1 MITCPVCGF
10 ENAAGAKF
18 CSECGSPLAAA
29 TAPREERKVVT
40 VLFCD
45 LVGFTGRAESMDPED
60 VRALLSGYHERVR
73 GELERHGGTVE
84 KFAGDAVLAM
94 FGAPRAHEDDPERAV
109 RAALAIRDWAME
121 RNGLRVRIGITTGEA
136 LVTLDARAGAGE
148 AMASGDVVNTAAR
161 LQTAAPENAI
171 LVDEAT
177 YRATR
182 STIVY
187 AGRDPVEAKGKA
199 RPVPAHEALET
210 RSRLGVDVAARAAT
224 PLVGRGTEL
233 RLLVDALA
241 RTRREAEPQLVTLIG
256 VPGIGKSRLV
266 TELLRVVDEDPDL
279 IVWRQGRSLPYGE
292 GLSYWALSEMVKAQ
306 AGILETDSAA
316 DVERKLGSAV
326 HDAVDDRADWVEQHL
341 RPLVGLAG
349 GTGEDRRTETFAAWR
364 NFLEAVAE
372 RTPTVLVFEDIQ
384 WADDGLLDFVDHLV
398 DWASGVPLLVVCTA
412 RPELLAR
419 RSAWGGGK
427 PNASTISLSPLSSN
441 ETAQLVHAILNRAAL
456 PADLQAALLQRAGGN
471 PLYAEE
477 FARMVDERGELPEAE
492 LPESVQGIIAARLDA
507 LETSEKA
514 LLQDAA
520 VVGKVF
526 WSGAVA
532 RLSDRDRFEVE
543 DVLHGLER
551 RELVRRERRSSLA
564 HESEYAFRHL
574 LVRDVAYN
582 QVPRAPRA
590 EKHRLAAEWIE
601 TLGRLEGQAEML
613 AHHYARAIE
622 LGRAAG
628 LDTSSI
634 VAPAVDA
641 LIEAGE
647 RARALYAYG
656 SAAAYYERALE
667 LGARDGARGGDVL
680 LGYAE
685 SRHHA
690 EGYTSTDM
698 DELLFEARD
707 RLADAGD
714 LEGAAWAEV
723 LLARSLWSRGVVR
736 RASEGYER
744 AIELVSARPATPGKA
759 RVIVSASRS
768 AMVGDRHQQAIALAS
783 EALELAE
790 QLGLAEIE
798 SEALMTIGTSR
809 VELGEPGGIEDTRR
823 SIEVAGAT
831 PIATRGYMDLADQL
845 IELGDIA
852 GGIDARKQGTALAE
866 RLGIAP
872 ARDWLRAERAGELYV
887 LGEWQQA
894 LDVADEFVRWSN
906 AGVRHYMEVACRLVR
921 GGILLARGDVEAAV
935 ADGRAALELGRET
948 AEPQGLY
955 PSLSFA
961 ARAEL
966 VAGRPDGASAL
977 LDELVNEIQAHGT
990 LPIGYVWLRG
1000 AAVSL
1005 HDLGRGAD
1013 FLEATASSPKRTPW
1027 LLAATAIARGEPALA
1042 VERYAALGAK
1052 PDEALARLMLGEA
1065 LAAEGRP
1072 AEAAKAVQPAIDFL
1086 RSVAATAL
1094 LRRAEIL
1101 LAESA

>member
-1 MITCPVCGF
+1 
-10 ENAAGAKF
+10 
-18 CSECGSPLAAA
+18 
-29 TAPREERKVVT
+29 
-40 VLFCD
+40 
-45 LVGFTGRAESMDPED
+45 MDPED

-109 RAALAIRDWAME
+109 RAAIAIRDWAME

-148 AMASGDVVNTAAR
+148 AMAPGDVVNTAAR

-182 STIVY
+182 SAIVY
-187 AGRDPVEAKGKA
+187 AERDPVEAKGKA

-233 RLLVDALA
+233 QLLVDALA

-306 AGILETDSAA
+306 AGILETDRAA
-316 DVERKLGSAV
+316 DVERKLAGAV
-326 HDAVDDRADWVEQHL
+326 HDVVDDRADWVEQHL

-349 GTGEDRRTETFAAWR
+349 GTGEDRRAETFAAWR

-441 ETAQLVHAILNRAAL
+441 ETAQLVHAILNRSAL

-601 TLGRLEGQAEML
+601 ALGRYEDQAEML
-613 AHHYARAIE
+613 AHHYEQAIE

-628 LDTSSI
+628 LDTASL
-634 VAPAVDA
+634 AARATDA

-656 SAAAYYERALE
+656 PAVAYY
-667 LGARDGARGGDVL
+667 
-680 LGYAE
+680 
-685 SRHHA
+685 
-690 EGYTSTDM
+690 
-698 DELLFEARD
+698 
-707 RLADAGD
+707 
-714 LEGAAWAEV
+714 
-723 LLARSLWSRGVVR
+723 
-736 RASEGYER
+736 
-744 AIELVSARPATPGKA
+744 
-759 RVIVSASRS
+759 
-768 AMVGDRHQQAIALAS
+768 
-783 EALELAE
+783 
-790 QLGLAEIE
+790 
-798 SEALMTIGTSR
+798 
-809 VELGEPGGIEDTRR
+809 
-823 SIEVAGAT
+823 
-831 PIATRGYMDLADQL
+831 
-845 IELGDIA
+845 
-852 GGIDARKQGTALAE
+852 
-866 RLGIAP
+866 
-872 ARDWLRAERAGELYV
+872 
-887 LGEWQQA
+887 
-894 LDVADEFVRWSN
+894 
-906 AGVRHYMEVACRLVR
+906 
-921 GGILLARGDVEAAV
+921 
-935 ADGRAALELGRET
+935 
-948 AEPQGLY
+948 
-955 PSLSFA
+955 
-961 ARAEL
+961 
-966 VAGRPDGASAL
+966 
-977 LDELVNEIQAHGT
+977 
-990 LPIGYVWLRG
+990 
-1000 AAVSL
+1000 
-1005 HDLGRGAD
+1005 
-1013 FLEATASSPKRTPW
+1013 
-1027 LLAATAIARGEPALA
+1027 
-1042 VERYAALGAK
+1042 
-1052 PDEALARLMLGEA
+1052 
-1065 LAAEGRP
+1065 
-1072 AEAAKAVQPAIDFL
+1072 
-1086 RSVAATAL
+1086 
-1094 LRRAEIL
+1094 
-1101 LAESA
+1101 